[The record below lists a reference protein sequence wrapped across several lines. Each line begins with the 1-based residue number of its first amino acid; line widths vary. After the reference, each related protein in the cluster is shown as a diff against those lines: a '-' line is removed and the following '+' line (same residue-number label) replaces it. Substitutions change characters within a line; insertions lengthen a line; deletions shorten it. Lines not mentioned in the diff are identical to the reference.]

1 MLEPEVRGRAHH
13 GRVSVAESQASVG
26 EGLREASQA
35 TVVRRRHSAQQAV
48 HVRVGSSSQAGRAL
62 DSVATQ
68 HVDGLLQAVLHFV
81 LLQRDRCTGQISVTM
96 LTNIRSHQI
105 IDFGIIWSEEGVPG
119 HAVALRSW
127 VTGQTALKVLAIE
140 MQLLQRD

>member
-48 HVRVGSSSQAGRAL
+48 HVRVGSSPQAGRAL

-68 HVDGLLQAVLHFV
+68 HVYGLFQTVLHFV
-81 LLQRDRCTGQISVTM
+81 LLQGDTGQISVTT
-96 LTNIRSHQI
+96 LIIIRSHKRIVFFFSLI
-105 IDFGIIWSEEGVPG
+105 IICSKE
-119 HAVALRSW
+119 
-127 VTGQTALKVLAIE
+127 
-140 MQLLQRD
+140 

>member
-13 GRVSVAESQASVG
+13 GRVSVAEGQASIG

-48 HVRVGSSSQAGRAL
+48 HVRVGSSPQAGRAL

-68 HVDGLLQAVLHFV
+68 HVDGLFQTVLHFV
-81 LLQRDRCTGQISVTM
+81 LLQGDRAN
-96 LTNIRSHQI
+96 LSHYVDNTI
-105 IDFGIIWSEEGVPG
+105 TSNNSLLFVVKSE
-119 HAVALRSW
+119 
-127 VTGQTALKVLAIE
+127 
-140 MQLLQRD
+140 